1 MSYQNNTYNIML
13 KKLGID
19 LQNAHRVDGKDNK
32 YTTFCPQC
40 HKDRKP
46 GHQRQRELS
55 LNLGSGHYHCYH
67 CGWEGRMDTDQYLEK
82 KKEYLEHH
90 DQYLRR
96 QVTHQYQ
103 RPKVDKTS
111 LEKRYADGIDTPYT
125 EKMLAYL
132 TKQRQIP
139 LSVLRRAKV
148 GEAVEVMPQTKQKM
162 QCVVFNYY
170 EQGTLVNQKFRDG
183 KKDFKMVPGAEL
195 IPYHIDS
202 LLDTQEAFITEGE
215 FDTLSLMAAGY
226 EAAISM
232 PSGASGGTQWMDRF
246 WDTHFEHKERIYIA
260 TDMDAPGQQAA
271 AELAKRFGPEIC
283 YRINFSPDC
292 KDANEE
298 LCRHGIDS
306 LRQRVEEATPLPLG
320 NIQTLADF
328 EQDLDSLY
336 TLGPQQGA
344 TTGWRNLDTGSM
356 TSIEE
361 EEEKKASG
369 MALGMAENKKASGM
383 VENKEERKRGVTFG
397 LGQLALVTGRT
408 NDGKSEWLDELVIR
422 LMLRTGWHTGY
433 WTPENTLLD
442 HSQKIIEKLCNR
454 HLRHEGTTGV
464 QPTQFDVC
472 KRWMAANMAWID
484 LRSSEQKLDNILS
497 SARSLVRKFGIKMLV
512 LDPFNF
518 IEKENGAYMSEN
530 AWDSHVV
537 GTLRDFAM
545 EQNLLIFLVAH
556 PRKVEMKI
564 DGDKRRITMEDI
576 SGTADF
582 GNKADYCFCIDRN
595 DKDHIV
601 TVSVDKVRRKM
612 YGSKGLQVYFKYDLN
627 SGRYYPCEKHPGTGF
642 PCNVDYY
649 SNTGC
654 WLTQDVFGNIT
665 PTEKIAVIDQPH
677 Y

>member
-1 MSYQNNTYNIML
+1 ML

-19 LQNAHRVDGKDNK
+19 LQNAHRVEGKDNK
-32 YTTFCPQC
+32 YTTFCPHC
-40 HKDRKP
+40 HADRKKQ
-46 GHQRQRELS
+46 HQRQRELS
-55 LNLGSGHYHCYH
+55 VNLGSGHYHCYH

-96 QVTHQYQ
+96 LGKTQQHKL
-103 RPKVDKTS
+103 PKVDKNNPDQ
-111 LEKRYADGIDTPYT
+111 RYADGIDTPYT
-125 EKMLAYL
+125 EKTLAYL
-132 TKQRQIP
+132 TQQRQIP
-139 LSVLRRAKV
+139 LDVLHSAKV
-148 GEAVEVMPQTKQKM
+148 GEAVEVMPQTKKKM
-162 QCVVFNYY
+162 VCVVFNYY
-170 EQGTLVNQKFRDG
+170 EQGTLVNQKFRDDN
-183 KKDFKMVPGAEL
+183 KDFKMVPGAEL
-195 IPYHIDS
+195 IPYHIDA
-202 LLDTQEAFITEGE
+202 LLDTTEAFITEGE
-215 FDTLSLMAAGY
+215 FDALSLMAAGY
-226 EAAISM
+226 EAVISM

-283 YRINFSPDC
+283 YRVNFSPDC

-306 LRQRVEEATPLPLG
+306 LRQRVQEATPLPLG

-344 TTGWRNLDTGSM
+344 TTGWRNLDKGEMSNIKEKAEKENNAAEKALGTA
-356 TSIEE
+356 
-361 EEEKKASG
+361 EKK
-369 MALGMAENKKASGM
+369 K
-383 VENKEERKRGVTFG
+383 KRGVTFG
-397 LGQLALVTGRT
+397 LGQLALITGRT

-442 HSQKIIEKLCNR
+442 HSQKIIEKLCFR
-454 HLRHEGTTGV
+454 HLRRNGDTGV
-464 QPTQFDVC
+464 QPEQFDIC

-497 SARSLVRKFGIKMLV
+497 SARSLVRKFGIKILV

-537 GTLRDFAM
+537 GSLRDFAM

-556 PRKVEMKI
+556 PRKVEMKLN
-564 DGDKRRITMEDI
+564 GDKRRITMEDI

-612 YGSKGLQVYFKYDLN
+612 YGSKGLEIYFTYDLN
-627 SGRYYPCEKHPGTGF
+627 SGRYNPCEWDPRLEL
-642 PCNVDYY
+642 PCNIDKS
-649 SNTGC
+649 SNGF

-665 PTEKIAVIDQPH
+665 PSEKITPIASPQHSTLNIKH
-677 Y
+677 STFNI